1 MLYWLQTIFCSMQF
15 LDFDLL
21 VDLENTSEYT
31 KVFENIEFCEKEDTQ
46 QKSQERVYT
55 EDKNFYES
63 PPNLNILNELECYID
78 IVIIMHAKV

>member
-21 VDLENTSEYT
+21 VDLENTSEYS
-31 KVFENIEFCEKEDTQ
+31 KVFENIEFCEKEDTK
-46 QKSQERVYT
+46 QKSQERVYI

-63 PPNLNILNELECYID
+63 SPNLNILNELACYID

>member
-21 VDLENTSEYT
+21 VDLENTSEYS

-46 QKSQERVYT
+46 QKSQ
-55 EDKNFYES
+55 
-63 PPNLNILNELECYID
+63 
-78 IVIIMHAKV
+78 